1 MFGLGVPELIVIF
14 VIALLVFGPRK
25 LPELGKALGKGIAEF
40 KRATAEVKETIETE
54 VRSAEHAIDRAE
66 LAKIKADVEGVEAS
80 LRKEL
85 EGRESAPAGKGTPP
99 AEGEAPSPS
108 PAEDQPSKEK
118 GADPYG
124 KS

>member
-14 VIALLVFGPRK
+14 VIALIVFGPRK

-40 KRATAEVKETIETE
+40 KRASQEMKETIETE
-54 VRSAEHAIDRAE
+54 VRNAEQGLD
-66 LAKIKADVEGVEAS
+66 LKKLKSDVEGAEAS

-85 EGRESAPAGKGTPP
+85 EGKEDAPAAQVTPA
-99 AEGEAPSPS
+99 AEGGAPAPST
-108 PAEDQPSKEK
+108 AADEPSKEK
-118 GADPYG
+118 GSDPYG